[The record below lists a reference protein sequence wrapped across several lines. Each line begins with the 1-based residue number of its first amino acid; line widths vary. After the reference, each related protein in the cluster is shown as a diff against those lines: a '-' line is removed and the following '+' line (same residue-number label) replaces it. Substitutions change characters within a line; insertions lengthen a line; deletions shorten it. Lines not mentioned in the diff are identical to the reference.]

1 MPPRELRDSRR
12 FQQPCGSCLGT
23 NGLQNKSPRSV
34 LPRVLC
40 CSMDEVEIRRS
51 AKFLVDRRGVDAAKR
66 WAAQRA
72 LEVGDAESRAA
83 WLGILQAII
92 DLSPSSAADT
102 PFN

>member
-1 MPPRELRDSRR
+1 MMLAPELRDPRR
-12 FQQPCGSCLGT
+12 FRQPCGSCLGT
-23 NGLQNKSPRSV
+23 TGLQNKSRLS
-34 LPRVLC
+34 VLC
-40 CSMDEVEIRRS
+40 CGMDEIEIRRS
-51 AKFLVDRRGVDAAKR
+51 AKFLVDRRGADAAKQ

-83 WLGILQAII
+83 WLRILQAII